1 MPKFYLNIVVDT
13 PLYRIFDY
21 LPAEQSSRPDY
32 QTGQRVLVSFGKTQK
47 IGVIVGIASSTV
59 LKQKQLK
66 PINQLLD
73 CSPLLS
79 AQDLKLFQW
88 AADYYHHPIG
98 EVFSQ
103 ALPKQIRSG
112 LSPSIKLRQLYSLSD
127 TGLTLEQK
135 QLKRSPRQSTL
146 WHHLKVIGQPVDI
159 DSFSSFD
166 WDWRGPL
173 KSMIEKNWVTISP
186 EDVSTTTSTQKPG
199 FQPNPAQ
206 QAAIDTVSEASKG
219 FHVFL
224 LDGVT
229 GSGKTEVYLQL
240 IQRVIDAGKQVLI
253 LLPEITLTPQLA
265 HRFKQRLAAQMVT
278 SHSGL
283 NDTQRSQAWLRF
295 KAGLANILLGTRSAV
310 FTPMHKPGMIIL
322 DEEHDTSFKQQE
334 GFRYS
339 ARDIAI
345 MRARDYN
352 IPIVLGTAT
361 PSLESLYNVQQNR
374 FTHLVLP
381 ERTAGALKPDIR
393 LIDCRN
399 QTLNNH
405 LSKPLLK
412 AITKTLERG
421 EQVILF
427 VNRRG
432 FAPVLMCHS
441 CGWVGQCRRCDSRL
455 VIHKQANLL
464 RCHHCGVEH
473 AIPNTCPSCQQA
485 ELFPLGLGT
494 ERVEETLGSLFPNI
508 PLSRIDRDSTR
519 KKDAMQSV
527 IDKVHEGG
535 AQILVGTQMLAK
547 GHHFPNVTLVGIV
560 DIDAG
565 LFSCDFRA
573 SERMSQLIT
582 QVAGRAGREEKLGR
596 VLIQTHHPEHPLL
609 NTLIEHGYA
618 RFAKDALIERQ
629 QAQLPPYYYQ
639 ALLRVNAINEQ
650 AVLTFLND
658 AKQSI
663 ASINTQAINILGPV
677 PAPMLKRAGRFR
689 YQLLIESAQRK
700 PRHLFLKQLLPELQ
714 KLKSSRQ
721 VRWSIDIDPVD
732 LF

>member
-1 MPKFYLNIVVDT
+1 MPKFYLNIAVDT

-21 LPAEQSSRPDY
+21 LPAEQSSRSDY

-73 CSPLLS
+73 SSPLLS

-159 DSFSSFD
+159 DSSSSFD

-295 KAGLANILLGTRSAV
+295 KAGFANILLGTRSAV

-352 IPIVLGTAT
+352 IPILLGTAT

-405 LSKPLLK
+405 YKNSR
-412 AITKTLERG
+412 T
-421 EQVILF
+421 
-427 VNRRG
+427 RRTSY
-432 FAPVLMCHS
+432 FIC
-441 CGWVGQCRRCDSRL
+441 
-455 VIHKQANLL
+455 
-464 RCHHCGVEH
+464 
-473 AIPNTCPSCQQA
+473 
-485 ELFPLGLGT
+485 
-494 ERVEETLGSLFPNI
+494 
-508 PLSRIDRDSTR
+508 
-519 KKDAMQSV
+519 
-527 IDKVHEGG
+527 
-535 AQILVGTQMLAK
+535 
-547 GHHFPNVTLVGIV
+547 
-560 DIDAG
+560 
-565 LFSCDFRA
+565 
-573 SERMSQLIT
+573 
-582 QVAGRAGREEKLGR
+582 
-596 VLIQTHHPEHPLL
+596 
-609 NTLIEHGYA
+609 
-618 RFAKDALIERQ
+618 
-629 QAQLPPYYYQ
+629 
-639 ALLRVNAINEQ
+639 
-650 AVLTFLND
+650 
-658 AKQSI
+658 
-663 ASINTQAINILGPV
+663 
-677 PAPMLKRAGRFR
+677 
-689 YQLLIESAQRK
+689 
-700 PRHLFLKQLLPELQ
+700 
-714 KLKSSRQ
+714 
-721 VRWSIDIDPVD
+721 
-732 LF
+732 